1 MGDTAVIPLTLLP
14 GRSDTTRIGRD
25 RLELL
30 TALIDAPAFDPLFRD
45 TLIFIPPQHP
55 VFACSAASTVVS
67 ASAAS
72 ATTCAVLTVWSGSRQ
87 SGPASPSALS
97 CTPQRLFRL
106 RGEWTTGAAG
116 SAPDRPAVS
125 PTTQLCHQHQNRWQY
140 GSAARIDRKHLGRWA
155 LAQHALPGFGLCK
168 ARCPFWPAAR
178 WDCASSTRPATKPS
192 SVREEPGR
200 NASTAASQ
208 TDARSL

>member
-1 MGDTAVIPLTLLP
+1 MIPLTLLP

-55 VFACSAASTVVS
+55 VFAWQCGVDGCERIRRVSHNLCGSHCLEWEQAERAGQSKRAFMHAATPLP
-67 ASAAS
+67 AA
-72 ATTCAVLTVWSGSRQ
+72 
-87 SGPASPSALS
+87 
-97 CTPQRLFRL
+97 
-106 RGEWTTGAAG
+106 RGVDYGRCRIC
-116 SAPDRPAVS
+116 PDRPAVS

-155 LAQHALPGFGLCK
+155 LDQHALPGCQLPVQLPH
-168 ARCPFWPAAR
+168 R
-178 WDCASSTRPATKPS
+178 
-192 SVREEPGR
+192 
-200 NASTAASQ
+200 
-208 TDARSL
+208 